1 MKFLRFDGII
11 WHHNCY
17 GTPDARSALFIHLS
31 STFSTASLPSL
42 SFYHSNFFL
51 TSSPSFYSSF
61 PLLLSYFLSFLLLL
75 LSSPPFLLPLLP
87 STPTFLSFLLLLL
100 SSPPFLLPLLPP
112 TPTFLSSF
120 LTSSPSFYSY
130 FPLLLSYFLSFLLLL
145 PSSFPSF
152 HPSFIHLF
160 IPFFLLIPVNY
171 YSSSSLLL
179 PGTAR
184 SLLQTP
190 SLTPHPDTMWAAQ
203 LAMSP
208 GKGNGTLTLTSYTD
222 DKLHLTVTN
231 KRTTSKTDVISFL
244 ISRTFF
250 VKMFSWKR
258 RNKRICIVMQFLFFL
273 Y

>member
-1 MKFLRFDGII
+1 MLWNAWRKICTLHTLIF
-11 WHHNCY
+11 Y
-17 GTPDARSALFIHLS
+17 LFHRLS
-31 STFSTASLPSL
+31 SL
-42 SFYHSNFFL
+42 SFLLSL
-51 TSSPSFYSSF
+51 K
-61 PLLLSYFLSFLLLL
+61 LLSYFLSFLLLL
-75 LSSPPFLLPLLP
+75 L
-87 STPTFLSFLLLLL
+87 
-100 SSPPFLLPLLPP
+100 
-112 TPTFLSSF
+112 
-120 LTSSPSFYSY
+120 SSPSFYSY

-145 PSSFPSF
+145 PSYFPSF

-160 IPFFLLIPVNY
+160 IPFFLLIRVNY

-222 DKLHLTVTN
+222 DKLHLILTN
-231 KRTTSKTDVISFL
+231 KRTTSETDVISFL

-250 VKMFSWKR
+250 CKDVIMEAKE
-258 RNKRICIVMQFLFFL
+258 
-273 Y
+273 